1 MRGILDYPICFEED
15 FSNLAQVMREEGL
28 ADRKICIVTDSNV
41 GPLYEAPVKKALS
54 EVSSDISVFTFEAG
68 EKNKNLDTVSSL
80 YQALISNGLD
90 RKSLLV
96 ALGGGVVGDLTGFG
110 AATYLRGIDFIQVP
124 TTLLAQVDSSVG
136 GKTGVDFQQ
145 YKNMVGAFHQPRL
158 VYMNMSTLSSLPA
171 EQFACGMGE
180 ILKTGLICDEE
191 FFRFV
196 CREQKE
202 IKKLD
207 MKRIARM
214 VRRCCE
220 IKAGVVERDPKE
232 QGERALL
239 NLGHTVGHAVEK
251 LKNFTLLHGQC
262 VGAGLV
268 AAAYLSMK
276 RGLLTE
282 EEYQEIRQGCADY
295 DLPVHVDGLIP
306 EEVLLATKKDKK
318 MEQGHIKFILMDGI
332 GKSFIDKTV
341 TDEELLILY
350 SGDNFMISRVN
361 HHQKMSPG
369 KCLAGDIFLMIL
381 LVAADQVAK
390 WLSYLYL
397 KGQLSISLIPGVL
410 ELHYLYPE
418 NRGIAFGMFQGSV
431 LFFAIVSVLFLGVI
445 LYAWIRIPKERFY
458 LPLLTIATVLA
469 AGALGNF
476 IDRFFR
482 GYVIDFIYFSL
493 IDFPV
498 FNLADIYVVASGIF
512 LILFV
517 CTKYRDDDF
526 SFLNIKR

>member
-1 MRGILDYPICFEED
+1 MAESKLLVKREGDFRYPICFEED

-158 VYMNMSTLSSLPA
+158 VYMNLSALNTLPKK
-171 EQFACGMGE
+171 EFACGMGE
-180 ILKTGLICDEE
+180 ILKTGLICDGE
-191 FFRFV
+191 FFRFI
-196 CREQKE
+196 CANQKTIQE
-202 IKKLD
+202 LD
-207 MKRIARM
+207 YTLLSQMI
-214 VRRCCE
+214 RRCCE

-251 LKNFTLLHGQC
+251 LKNFQLLHGQC
-262 VGAGLV
+262 VGIGLI
-268 AAAYLSMK
+268 AAAYLSMQ
-276 RGLLTE
+276 RGLLTQ
-282 EEYQEIRQGCADY
+282 EEYNEIRKGCEAFH
-295 DLPVHVDGLIP
+295 LPLTVDSLNA
-306 EEVLLATKKDKK
+306 EEILAATKKDKK
-318 MEQGHIKFILMDGI
+318 MEAGHIKFILMDGI

-341 TDEELLILY
+341 TDMELLGAIREIL
-350 SGDNFMISRVN
+350 S
-361 HHQKMSPG
+361 
-369 KCLAGDIFLMIL
+369 
-381 LVAADQVAK
+381 
-390 WLSYLYL
+390 
-397 KGQLSISLIPGVL
+397 
-410 ELHYLYPE
+410 
-418 NRGIAFGMFQGSV
+418 
-431 LFFAIVSVLFLGVI
+431 
-445 LYAWIRIPKERFY
+445 
-458 LPLLTIATVLA
+458 
-469 AGALGNF
+469 
-476 IDRFFR
+476 
-482 GYVIDFIYFSL
+482 
-493 IDFPV
+493 
-498 FNLADIYVVASGIF
+498 
-512 LILFV
+512 
-517 CTKYRDDDF
+517 
-526 SFLNIKR
+526 

>member
-1 MRGILDYPICFEED
+1 MTETKLLVKREGDFHYPICFEEN
-15 FSNLAQVMREEGL
+15 FSNLAQAIREEGL
-28 ADRKICIVTDSNV
+28 MDRKICIVTDSNV
-41 GPLYEAPVKKALS
+41 GPLYESAVEEALRK
-54 EVSSDISVFTFEAG
+54 VSSDISVFTFEAG

-80 YQALISNGLD
+80 YQELIQNGLD

-110 AATYLRGIDFIQVP
+110 AATYLRGIDFIQIP

-158 VYMNMSTLSSLPA
+158 VYMNLNTLTTLPA

-180 ILKTGLICDEE
+180 ILKTGLICDGE

-196 CREQKE
+196 CREQE
-202 IKKLD
+202 SIKALD
-207 MKRIARM
+207 MKLIAAM

-262 VGAGLV
+262 VGVGLV

-276 RGLLTE
+276 RGLLNE
-282 EEYQEIRQGCADY
+282 QEYQEICRGCADY
-295 DLPVHVDGLIP
+295 DLPINVDGLIP
-306 EEVLLATKKDKK
+306 RDVLAATKKDKK

-341 TDEELLILY
+341 TDAE
-350 SGDNFMISRVN
+350 M
-361 HHQKMSPG
+361 
-369 KCLAGDIFLMIL
+369 
-381 LVAADQVAK
+381 
-390 WLSYLYL
+390 LSCIQEITL
-397 KGQLSISLIPGVL
+397 
-410 ELHYLYPE
+410 
-418 NRGIAFGMFQGSV
+418 
-431 LFFAIVSVLFLGVI
+431 
-445 LYAWIRIPKERFY
+445 
-458 LPLLTIATVLA
+458 
-469 AGALGNF
+469 
-476 IDRFFR
+476 
-482 GYVIDFIYFSL
+482 
-493 IDFPV
+493 
-498 FNLADIYVVASGIF
+498 
-512 LILFV
+512 
-517 CTKYRDDDF
+517 
-526 SFLNIKR
+526 

>member
-1 MRGILDYPICFEED
+1 MTETKLLVKREGDFHYPICFEEN
-15 FSNLAQVMREEGL
+15 FSNLAHAIREEGL
-28 ADRKICIVTDSNV
+28 MDRKICIVTDSNV
-41 GPLYEAPVKKALS
+41 GPLYESAVEEALRK
-54 EVSSDISVFTFEAG
+54 VSSDISVFTFEAG

-80 YQALISNGLD
+80 YQELIQNGLD

-110 AATYLRGIDFIQVP
+110 AATYLRGIDFIQIP

-158 VYMNMSTLSSLPA
+158 VYMNLSTLTTLPA

-180 ILKTGLICDEE
+180 ILKTGLICDGE

-196 CREQKE
+196 CREQE
-202 IKKLD
+202 SIKALD
-207 MKRIARM
+207 MKLIATM

-276 RGLLTE
+276 RGLLNE
-282 EEYQEIRQGCADY
+282 QEYQEICRGCADY
-295 DLPVHVDGLIP
+295 DLPIHVDGLIP
-306 EEVLLATKKDKK
+306 RDVLAATKKDKK

-341 TDEELLILY
+341 TDAE
-350 SGDNFMISRVN
+350 M
-361 HHQKMSPG
+361 
-369 KCLAGDIFLMIL
+369 
-381 LVAADQVAK
+381 
-390 WLSYLYL
+390 LSCIQEITL
-397 KGQLSISLIPGVL
+397 
-410 ELHYLYPE
+410 
-418 NRGIAFGMFQGSV
+418 
-431 LFFAIVSVLFLGVI
+431 
-445 LYAWIRIPKERFY
+445 
-458 LPLLTIATVLA
+458 
-469 AGALGNF
+469 
-476 IDRFFR
+476 
-482 GYVIDFIYFSL
+482 
-493 IDFPV
+493 
-498 FNLADIYVVASGIF
+498 
-512 LILFV
+512 
-517 CTKYRDDDF
+517 
-526 SFLNIKR
+526 